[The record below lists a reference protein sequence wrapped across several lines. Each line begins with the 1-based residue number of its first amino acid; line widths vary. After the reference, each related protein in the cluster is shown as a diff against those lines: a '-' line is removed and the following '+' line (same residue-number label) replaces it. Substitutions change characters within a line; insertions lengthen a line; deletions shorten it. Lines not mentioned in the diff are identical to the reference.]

1 MSLFYRCLIF
11 LFFLGST
18 VTQAQ
23 EKKPDVIVTFDNQKL
38 EVTIIEVSKESV
50 KYRKLNNPDGPLF
63 VIEKSTIASILYSTG
78 EVETFAKPAEL
89 YFEQK
94 KIDNNEIPYTVDPPK
109 AGSAADRRMQA
120 LSSKQLKSNYELY
133 TRKASTFRKM
143 GIIGSSVGVL
153 FVGIGSIMISEAN
166 RGSNF
171 YSSNY
176 DERIVGGV
184 MLVMTGLGAGIPLTI
199 TGLVKSKSYTRRA
212 LKVQEELRRRNEPL
226 NSLRIRPSID
236 PLRKSGQLTL
246 SMSF

>member
-1 MSLFYRCLIF
+1 MSLFYRYLIF
-11 LFFLGST
+11 FFFLATT
-18 VTQAQ
+18 VAQAQ

-38 EVTIIEVSKESV
+38 EVIIVEVSKESV
-50 KYRKLNNPDGPLF
+50 KYKKLNNPDGPLF
-63 VIEKSTIASILYSTG
+63 VVEKSTIASILYSTG
-78 EVETFAKPAEL
+78 EVETFAKPADL

-109 AGSAADRRMQA
+109 AGSAAERKMQA
-120 LSSKQLKSNYELY
+120 QSSKQLKSNYELY
-133 TRKASTFRKM
+133 TRKASTYRKM

-166 RGSNF
+166 KSSNF

-176 DERIVGGV
+176 DERITGGV
-184 MLVMTGLGAGIPLTI
+184 MLIMTGLGGGIPLTI
-199 TGLVKSKSYTRRA
+199 VGLTKNRSYTKRA

-236 PLRKSGQLTL
+236 PLGRSGQVTL